1 MRYVDLNKIMRL
13 IYINEIGTDYKHQKQ
28 YEFIFS
34 EKDEIDMDE
43 WYTIPAASTS
53 VSKSPDIEY
62 IDLVGLVKDTDLE
75 LELIQNSDYF
85 GVIDAIQGI
94 ISLGWEKFDLDSVNS
109 RISFKFGEKI
119 ESVTKKLN
127 IRGYELIKS
136 EI

>member
-1 MRYVDLNKIMRL
+1 MRL
-13 IYINEIGTDYKHQKQ
+13 IYINEIGLDFKHQRQ

-34 EKDEIDMDE
+34 EMDEIDMDE
-43 WYTIPAASTS
+43 WFTIPAASTS

-62 IDLVGLVKDTDLE
+62 ISLVGLLKDTDLE

-85 GVIDAIQGI
+85 GVIDAVDGI
-94 ISLGWEKFDLDSVNS
+94 ISLGWEKYDLERENE

-119 ESVTKKLN
+119 ESVDRKLSL
-127 IRGYELIKS
+127 RGFELIKT

>member
-1 MRYVDLNKIMRL
+1 MRL
-13 IYINEIGTDYKHQKQ
+13 IYINEIGLDFKHQRQ

-34 EKDEIDMDE
+34 EMDEIDMDE
-43 WYTIPAASTS
+43 WFTIPAASTS

-62 IDLVGLVKDTDLE
+62 INLVGLLKDTDLE

-85 GVIDAIQGI
+85 GVIDAVDGI
-94 ISLGWEKFDLDSVNS
+94 ISLGWEKYDMEREIE

-119 ESVTKKLN
+119 ESVDRKLAQ
-127 IRGYELIKS
+127 RGFELIKT